1 MSGGSAGS
9 AYAAEIS
16 ALQTYQKQILTTLD
30 TMVADEA
37 AMTVLA
43 TVTSVATGTG
53 GNNGLGTFPE
63 AVQLSKTYSS
73 VMQSLMT
80 NFQEISALVTAMA
93 GALGKSAQSYLETEQ
108 QITDSFNQIVQK
120 YESKSGG
127 FSTPGSPT
135 PTAPTGTSPQ
145 TGTSDS
151 YYTATASQTPT
162 TTSASSSASSASSSS
177 GSSSSGSGSGSS
189 GGSGTGSIAQGN
201 TSNASNNTSSEE

>member
-30 TMVADEA
+30 TLVADET

-43 TVTSVATGTG
+43 VVTSVATGTG

-63 AVQLSKTYSS
+63 AVQLSQTYNS
-73 VMQSLMT
+73 VMKSLMT

-93 GALGKSAQSYLETEQ
+93 GALGKSAQNYLETEQ

-120 YESKSGG
+120 YESQSGG

-135 PTAPTGTSPQ
+135 ATAPTTGTLPQ
-145 TGTSDS
+145 TGTSAS
-151 YYTATASQTPT
+151 YYTASTGQSPAKSSPAASTAS
-162 TTSASSSASSASSSS
+162 ASEA
-177 GSSSSGSGSGSS
+177 SGSGSGAS
-189 GGSGTGSIAQGN
+189 GTSGTGSISQGN
-201 TSNASNNTSSEE
+201 TSNSSSDTSSEE